1 MQPGPLLC
9 RPPLRLT
16 FLCPFAVLCLSRHD
30 VCEDGALQFDSHVA
44 TLSQDVWAF
53 RPPLPKVGAQFLM
66 GKPGCDNRI
75 AYEFRKAGMRVNNP
89 AYVPPSTSVFL

>member
-1 MQPGPLLC
+1 MPAVVYA
-9 RPPLRLT
+9 PPCVSPCCAL
-16 FLCPFAVLCLSRHD
+16 AVLCLSRHD

-53 RPPLPKVGAQFLM
+53 RAPLPKVDAQFLM